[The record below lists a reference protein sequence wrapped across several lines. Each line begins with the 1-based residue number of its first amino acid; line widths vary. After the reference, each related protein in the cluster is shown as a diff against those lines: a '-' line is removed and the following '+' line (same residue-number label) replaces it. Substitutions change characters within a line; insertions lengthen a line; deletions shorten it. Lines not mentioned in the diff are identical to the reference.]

1 MTYYTQ
7 FTIPLWQT
15 DNDMIDLKNAKP
27 EDFTVVEAP
36 KHDMSRK
43 VRCTFRRAVSGSY
56 TPKTDQCHITK
67 LPEKLYNEFFS
78 KGV

>member
-1 MTYYTQ
+1 
-7 FTIPLWQT
+7 
-15 DNDMIDLKNAKP
+15 MIDLKNAKP

-36 KHDMSRK
+36 KQDMSRK
-43 VRCTFRRAVSGSY
+43 VRCTFRRAVIGTN
-56 TPKTDQCHITK
+56 TPKTDQCQITK